1 MRPVVNPVL
10 EGVHG
15 ISQLEEVAAR
25 KDPPSILQEYRAFY
39 LPLLLLPG
47 SLLPLQRRRTT
58 GLKPGSADGSQTS
71 DEGAQQAR
79 NRTRHDG
86 RIAGW

>member
-25 KDPPSILQEYRAFY
+25 EDSPTILKECRAFC
-39 LPLLLLPG
+39 LPPQLLPG
-47 SLLPLQRRRTT
+47 SLLPLQLRSTT
-58 GLKPGSADGSQTS
+58 GLKPGSANGS
-71 DEGAQQAR
+71 
-79 NRTRHDG
+79 
-86 RIAGW
+86 